1 MIANMRNLIALA
13 GAFLLLILCAATPA
27 VAQEGASETRRFS
40 GVYVN
45 GWEVQLFIENGREN
59 EQPYWIA
66 MTPDARAALAAVLPG
81 ELEAGEGIRVRITF
95 DGRLSPPGRYGHL
108 GVYPHTV
115 LVENV
120 IGAQV
125 EGRPTAYCDA
135 EARGE
140 WWIADGQRLLVTATT
155 SGPNCRQSV
164 ALMIVRDAEGNVV
177 WTDARP
183 AAFVM
188 GLNTPTTRTPM
199 SGALREWIGF
209 ATRGQTT
216 ADLPP
221 WTRAEQPPSA
231 SGFEFEPEPWINR
244 ETYLE
249 MRERAE
255 PMFCYVQGLESLACL
270 VGRHGRLEK
279 IGVQSFP
286 G

>member
-1 MIANMRNLIALA
+1 LATSALA
-13 GAFLLLILCAATPA
+13 QDSP
-27 VAQEGASETRRFS
+27 SETRRFS

-45 GWEVQLFIENGREN
+45 GWEVQLFTENGREN

-66 MTPDARAALAAVLPG
+66 MTPEARAAVGAFLPAEFEPG
-81 ELEAGEGIRVRITF
+81 EGVRVHMTF

-120 IGAQV
+120 IHAEL
-125 EGRPTAYCDA
+125 EGRPAAYCNAAVD
-135 EARGE
+135 GE
-140 WWIADGQRLLVTATT
+140 WASASGQRFRVEATT
-155 SGPNCRQSV
+155 SGPTCRQSA
-164 ALMIVRDAEGNVV
+164 ALMIVRNTAGDVV

-183 AAFVM
+183 AALVA

-199 SGALREWIGF
+199 TSALRDWIEL
-209 ATRGQTT
+209 AARGQTT

-221 WTRAEQPPSA
+221 WPHREPGPTSS

-244 ETYLE
+244 EHYLA
-249 MRERAE
+249 MRARAE

-270 VGRHGRLEK
+270 VEQDGRLEK
-279 IGVQSFP
+279 IGVQAFP